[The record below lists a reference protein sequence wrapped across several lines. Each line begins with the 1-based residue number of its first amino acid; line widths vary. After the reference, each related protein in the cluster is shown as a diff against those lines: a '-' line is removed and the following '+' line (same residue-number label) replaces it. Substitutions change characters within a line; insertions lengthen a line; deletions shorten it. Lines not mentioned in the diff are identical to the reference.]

1 MKFMFSQLFYF
12 DSDGC
17 L

>member
-1 MKFMFSQLFYF
+1 MFSQLFYF

>member
-1 MKFMFSQLFYF
+1 MNIRRRSQLFYF
-12 DSDGC
+12 D